1 MMAERQ
7 KTTAPHEVETTGHE
21 WDGIQELN
29 NPLPRWWLWTF
40 YVTVI
45 WSIGYW
51 IVMPAWPLVS
61 SYTEGMLGHTSRK
74 AVMAELSQAKSA
86 QSKYLDR
93 IRVSS
98 LEKIRSNRELLE
110 FSLAGGRS
118 AFMVNC
124 SQCHGSGAAG
134 FKGYPNLNDDDWLW
148 GGSLKS
154 IQTTILHG
162 IRFNRDEKTRQSPMP
177 RFLLDGILKESQ
189 INDVAEYVLSLSK
202 TSADAAASKRGQKI
216 FIEQCA
222 ACHGPSGE
230 GKAELGAP
238 RLSDPIWLYGGDKA
252 AVVTSI
258 SNSRGGVMPGW
269 RNVLAPETIKQLTIY
284 VHSLGGG
291 K

>member
-1 MMAERQ
+1 
-7 KTTAPHEVETTGHE
+7 
-21 WDGIQELN
+21 
-29 NPLPRWWLWTF
+29 
-40 YVTVI
+40 
-45 WSIGYW
+45 
-51 IVMPAWPLVS
+51 
-61 SYTEGMLGHTSRK
+61 
-74 AVMAELSQAKSA
+74 
-86 QSKYLDR
+86 
-93 IRVSS
+93 
-98 LEKIRSNRELLE
+98 
-110 FSLAGGRS
+110 
-118 AFMVNC
+118 MVNC

-189 INDVAEYVLSLSK
+189 INDVAEYVMSLSK
-202 TSADAAASKRGQKI
+202 TSTDAAASKRWQKI

>member
-1 MMAERQ
+1 MMAERK

-98 LEKIRSNRELLE
+98 LEKI
-110 FSLAGGRS
+110 
-118 AFMVNC
+118 
-124 SQCHGSGAAG
+124 
-134 FKGYPNLNDDDWLW
+134 
-148 GGSLKS
+148 
-154 IQTTILHG
+154 
-162 IRFNRDEKTRQSPMP
+162 
-177 RFLLDGILKESQ
+177 
-189 INDVAEYVLSLSK
+189 
-202 TSADAAASKRGQKI
+202 
-216 FIEQCA
+216 
-222 ACHGPSGE
+222 
-230 GKAELGAP
+230 
-238 RLSDPIWLYGGDKA
+238 
-252 AVVTSI
+252 
-258 SNSRGGVMPGW
+258 
-269 RNVLAPETIKQLTIY
+269 
-284 VHSLGGG
+284 
-291 K
+291 